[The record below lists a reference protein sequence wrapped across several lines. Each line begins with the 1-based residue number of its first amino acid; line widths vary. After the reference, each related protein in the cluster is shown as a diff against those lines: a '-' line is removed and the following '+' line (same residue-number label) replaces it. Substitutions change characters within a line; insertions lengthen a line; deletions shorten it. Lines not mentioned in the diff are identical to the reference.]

1 MNKAATELG
10 FETSEDNPL
19 MVEAIPVS
27 KECLI
32 LVITRVDNPEDFR
45 EHYKKLAEKYY
56 WLDSSRELMKTFYL
70 IFQICFQT
78 LENPHFQQIQEM
90 I

>member
-1 MNKAATELG
+1 
-10 FETSEDNPL
+10 

-45 EHYKKLAEKYY
+45 EHYKNCRKSLLAGPACG
-56 WLDSSRELMKTFYL
+56 S
-70 IFQICFQT
+70 
-78 LENPHFQQIQEM
+78 
-90 I
+90 

>member
-1 MNKAATELG
+1 MKIIL
-10 FETSEDNPL
+10 L

-45 EHYKKLAEKYY
+45 EHYKNCRKVY
-56 WLDSSRELMKTFYL
+56 WLDSSLGADEDILSNLPDLLSDFG
-70 IFQICFQT
+70 
-78 LENPHFQQIQEM
+78 NPHFQQIQEM

>member
-45 EHYKKLAEKYY
+45 EHY
-56 WLDSSRELMKTFYL
+56 
-70 IFQICFQT
+70 
-78 LENPHFQQIQEM
+78 
-90 I
+90 